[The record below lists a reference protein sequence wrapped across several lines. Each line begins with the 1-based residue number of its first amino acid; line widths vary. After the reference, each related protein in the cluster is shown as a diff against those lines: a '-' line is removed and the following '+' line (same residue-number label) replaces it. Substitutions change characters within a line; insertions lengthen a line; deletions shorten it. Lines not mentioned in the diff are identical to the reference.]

1 MASSLR
7 SWATLYAKRIL
18 GIPPGPRRYLRA
30 GMSVDRFFD
39 ELNARGASYAV
50 LRWFDDLPKVERG
63 EDIDLLLADESMA
76 ILESLTRGTP
86 PFPVTQK
93 LDVYT
98 VSGLPGTN
106 FHAMPYLSRSLA
118 ARVAAGAILL
128 RDRYRVPASRDHFD
142 SMAFHAVYHKGW
154 ASGLPEE
161 VGETPMLAKPDHD
174 YTTVLGALAADN
186 KIDVEISLRGLDR
199 YFESAGMRPASDTLE
214 RFQEVNPW
222 LEGEL
227 DRVRPDVGDL
237 TGLIIYVVREKA
249 EGWRDDIV
257 AALDAQGF
265 EILKT
270 FPLTAAQRTAATA
283 AIRGGNWGRGPFR
296 ESGGTPTSVIVA
308 YDLAWR
314 QGKDPLMNPRAVGA
328 KRVARNLVATHVGSP
343 DAFNP
348 LHSTDNGW
356 QSLEYLEVF
365 ADPKLVKE
373 IEKSVASLVAGIT
386 SPWPVVRTLGEQ
398 GRRARVDLVEHPKH
412 GTSVYKIF
420 RPGAHG
426 SWEREVAARSVMAD
440 SDLVPPLLDS
450 GQNWILSTFY
460 GDTAG
465 HILRRLPGSR
475 EGQLRFKD
483 ARRLRAFVDL
493 LRERG
498 HYMLDLTTHNV
509 VTDPVAGMKI
519 LDLEFFVA
527 YPGEVPPLGQDSS
540 ILGIPGTFGDP
551 AASPVWPTRT
561 NWHNAVTRSLF
572 RRSITGVP
580 ASALAGNGGI
590 VRLRAGLVQV
600 AWLAPFTAAA
610 IVMRVL
616 ETRTARRAL
625 RLLRKVRNK

>member
-1 MASSLR
+1 MASSLEQ
-7 SWATLYAKRIL
+7 WATLWAKRVL

-30 GMSVDRFFD
+30 GMSVEKFFA
-39 ELNARGASYAV
+39 ELNSRGADYAA
-50 LRWFDDLPKVERG
+50 LRWFDDLPKVEKG
-63 EDIDLLLADESMA
+63 EDIDLLLADDSMSV
-76 ILESLTRGTP
+76 LEALTRGTP

-118 ARVAAGAILL
+118 ARVIAGTVLL
-128 RDRYRVPASRDHFD
+128 RDKYKVPNAVDHFD

-161 VGETPMLAKPDHD
+161 VGETPVLAKPDHD
-174 YTTVLGALAADN
+174 YTTVLGALARDN
-186 KIDVEISLRGLDR
+186 TIDVEVSLRGLDR
-199 YFESAGMRPASDTLE
+199 YFEKNGMRPASDTLE

-222 LEGEL
+222 LAGEL
-227 DRVRPDVGDL
+227 DRVRPNIGEM
-237 TGLIIYVVREKA
+237 TGVIVYVVREKA

-265 EILKT
+265 EILKV
-270 FPLTAAQRTAATA
+270 FSLTQKQRELATA
-283 AIRGGNWGRGPFR
+283 AIRGGNWGRGPFK

-314 QGKDPLMNPRAVGA
+314 QGKDPLMNARAVSA
-328 KRVARNLVATHVGSP
+328 KRVARDLVASHVGSP

-356 QSLEYLEVF
+356 QSLEYLHVF
-365 ADPKLVKE
+365 DDPKLVKE
-373 IEKSVASLVAGIT
+373 IEKSVAALVTAMQ
-386 SPWPVVRTLGEQ
+386 SPWPVVRTLGEP

-412 GTSVYKIF
+412 GTSVFKIF
-420 RPGAHG
+420 RPGARA

-440 SDLVPPLLDS
+440 SDLIPPLLDS
-450 GQNWILSTFY
+450 GETWILSRFY
-460 GDTAG
+460 GDTRA

-483 ARRLRAFVDL
+483 AHKLRAFIDL
-493 LRERG
+493 LRDRG

-509 VTDPVAGMKI
+509 VTDPTEGMKI

-527 YPGEVPPLGQDSS
+527 YPGEVPDLAHDSS
-540 ILGIPGTFGDP
+540 IAGLPGTFGDP
-551 AASPVWPTRT
+551 VASPIWPTKT
-561 NWHNAVTRSLF
+561 NWHNSVTRSLF
-572 RRSITGVP
+572 RPAITGV
-580 ASALAGNGGI
+580 SAKSLGSNSAF
-590 VRLRAGLVQV
+590 VRVRAGIVQV
-600 AWLAPFTAAA
+600 AWLAPFAAA
-610 IVMRVL
+610 AVAMRVL
-616 ETRTARRAL
+616 EVRLAKRAL
-625 RLLRKVRNK
+625 RVLRKVRNR